1 MISRVSVCAI
11 VLASFA
17 ALGLA
22 ACSHRAPQAVTS
34 AAPGTDDAAVAPAA
48 AAASRGARI
57 FAAQCAA
64 CHGAGGSGGPIGPS
78 LRDVRKKHDLAAV
91 VEIVKNPST
100 ATMPKLFPAQLSA
113 QDVADVSAYVETL

>member
-1 MISRVSVCAI
+1 MISRVSVCTI

-57 FAAQCAA
+57 FAAQCALPR
-64 CHGAGGSGGPIGPS
+64 AGGSGGPIGPS

>member
-1 MISRVSVCAI
+1 MASRVSVCAL
-11 VLASFA
+11 VVASFLSLA
-17 ALGLA
+17 LA
-22 ACSHRAPQAVTS
+22 ACSHRAPQTVAS
-34 AAPGTDDAAVAPAA
+34 AGPGTDDAAVPPAG
-48 AAASRGARI
+48 AAASRGSHI

-78 LRDVRKKHDLAAV
+78 LRDERKKHDLAAV